1 MTRKS
6 PTIIFFG
13 TEDYSLSTLQ
23 ALVEAGFSVAA
34 VVTKPDSK
42 RGRGQHRTEPP
53 VKTYAR
59 EHDIPV
65 WQPDTL
71 RDIADNIR
79 ALQPVAGVLVAYG
92 KIIPQS
98 IIDLFTPGIINLH
111 PSLLPR
117 WRGPSPIEAAI
128 SHRDS
133 KTGVSIMQLEAG
145 MDSGPVYAQQTI
157 SLDGTETKP
166 QLYEQLFSLGNDM
179 MVRILPAILSGELQP
194 TPQDES
200 QASYCS
206 LLSKDDSLLDP
217 TAMTAL
223 EADAHIRAHLGFPR
237 SRITLGE
244 HTLIVTRAHVS
255 HNKTAALSVQFK
267 DGAYL
272 SIDELIAPSGK
283 TMTTEAYLRGYDHA
297 L

>member
-1 MTRKS
+1 MTRISQK
-6 PTIIFFG
+6 IIFFG

-23 ALVEAGFSVAA
+23 ALVEHNFCIAA
-34 VVTKPDSK
+34 VVTKPDAA
-42 RGRGQHRTEPP
+42 RGRGQKITSPP
-53 VKTYAR
+53 VKQYAT

-65 WQPDTL
+65 WQPEKL
-71 RDIADNIR
+71 RNIASDIR

-98 IIDLFTPGIINLH
+98 IIDLFAPGIINLH

-128 SHRDS
+128 SHQDS
-133 KTGVSIMQLEAG
+133 ETGVSIMQLEAG

-157 SLDGTETKP
+157 PLDGTETKP
-166 QLYEQLFSLGNDM
+166 QLYEQIFALGNDM
-179 MVRILPAILSGELQP
+179 MVRTLPAILSGELQP

-200 QASYCS
+200 QVRYCS

-217 TAMTAL
+217 ATMTAL

-244 HTLIVTRAHVS
+244 HMLIITRAHIS
-255 HNKTAALSVQFK
+255 QDKTAPLSVPFK
-267 DGAYL
+267 DNAYL

-283 TMTTEAYLRGYDHA
+283 TMTAEAYLRG
-297 L
+297 LRR